1 MQDERDIVVFT
12 DDEGNDFELEV
23 MDYFFCNGQ
32 EYAVLSDAD
41 AEGEECGCEE
51 CAHDHDECDDEEC
64 GCGDQEVYIMK
75 IEQMDDDME
84 EFVPVEDDALL
95 EKLIAMLR
103 RNEKID
109 KSRINYAVEL
119 AKEGN
124 ADMIDAIMQDVIAI
138 TYRGKQVKCKT
149 LGQRQYVKSVKDN
162 LMTFAVGPAAPA
174 RPILR

>member
-23 MDYFFCNGQ
+23 MDYFFYNGQ

-41 AEGEECGCEE
+41 AEGE
-51 CAHDHDECDDEEC
+51 AC

-95 EKLIAMLR
+95 EKLIAIVQR
-103 RNEKID
+103 RFDGEEIGD
-109 KSRINYAVEL
+109 DPDEEI
-119 AKEGN
+119 
-124 ADMIDAIMQDVIAI
+124 
-138 TYRGKQVKCKT
+138 
-149 LGQRQYVKSVKDN
+149 
-162 LMTFAVGPAAPA
+162 
-174 RPILR
+174 